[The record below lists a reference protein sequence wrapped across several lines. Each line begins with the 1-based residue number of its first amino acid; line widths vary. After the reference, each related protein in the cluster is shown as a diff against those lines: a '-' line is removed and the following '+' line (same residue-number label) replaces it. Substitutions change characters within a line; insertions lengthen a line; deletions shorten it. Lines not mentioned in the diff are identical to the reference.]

1 MPPAPT
7 EQAKPPDEVVSDWAF
22 LTSHAHV
29 LVLLAREPRSTVAQ
43 LARAL
48 DVEEPNVEAI
58 LKDLENTGYIR
69 AAVASTPAYAID
81 RARPLRHPVE
91 AHHAVGRLLDAV
103 QSPSDVLD
111 ERLAAH
117 D

>member
-1 MPPAPT
+1 M
-7 EQAKPPDEVVSDWAF
+7 SDWAF
-22 LTSHAHV
+22 LTDHAHV
-29 LVLLAREPRSTVAQ
+29 LVLLAREPRSTVAE

-48 DVEEPNVEAI
+48 DIEAPTVEAI

-69 AAVASTPAYAID
+69 AVAARTPAYAID
-81 RARPLRHPVE
+81 RASPLRHPVE

-103 QSPSDVLD
+103 HSPADVLA